1 MKKKVIRK
9 KPITPEQAKQMTAEA
24 DERFSPGVDE
34 RLGSMVAAARQRKI
48 RVRYLS
54 VNPSSLL
61 PHVPAALERAKAC
74 LVDEPSLRES
84 LLREIRSGSPRAIL
98 VYRNENG
105 DLCSFEDYA
114 ALAVAQDAKVQ
125 KVRVVVLGEG
135 NHWYKMKDSP
145 VHRMER

>member
-9 KPITPEQAKQMTAEA
+9 KQITPEQAKQMKAEA

-34 RLGSMVAAARQRKI
+34 RLGSMVAAAMQRKI

-61 PHVPAALERAKAC
+61 PHVPEALERAKAC
-74 LVDEPSLRES
+74 LVEEPSLRES
-84 LLREIRSGSPRAIL
+84 LLLTAIL

-105 DLCSFEDYA
+105 DLCSFADYA
-114 ALAVAQDAKVQ
+114 ALAIAQDAKVQ

-135 NHWYKMKDSP
+135 NHWYKMKDSRI
-145 VHRMER
+145 HMSES